1 MNFDTLRLDH
11 IGIRVT
17 DLARAE
23 AFYAKLGFVRDP
35 DEYAPAV
42 KACGLVHP
50 TGMRIHLIYNG
61 EAASEGN
68 VLLDAAVKRPGYT
81 HAAFIVD
88 SMDNLVAWFA
98 REHIKISEGPVTMG
112 HGRRNVCFIRD
123 PDLNV
128 LEFNEILAHPGEIME
143 PA

>member
-1 MNFDTLRLDH
+1 MRFDTLRLDH

-17 DLARAE
+17 DLAAAE
-23 AFYAKLGFVRDP
+23 AFYAKLGFIRDP
-35 DEYAPAV
+35 DEFAPQV

-50 TGMRIHLIYNG
+50 TGLRIHLIYNG
-61 EAASEGN
+61 EPASEGN
-68 VLLDAAVKRPGYT
+68 VLLDAPIKWAGYT

-88 SMDNLVAWFA
+88 SMNELVAWLR
-98 REHIKISEGPVTMG
+98 RENIRISEGPVMMG

-128 LEFNEILAHPGEIME
+128 LEFNEILVG
-143 PA
+143 